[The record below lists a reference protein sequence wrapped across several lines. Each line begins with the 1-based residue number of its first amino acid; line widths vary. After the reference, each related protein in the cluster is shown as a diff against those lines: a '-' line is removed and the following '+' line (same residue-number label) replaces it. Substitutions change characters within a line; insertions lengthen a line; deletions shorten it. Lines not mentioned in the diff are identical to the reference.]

1 MTSRAVGLVGLGLHA
16 AAGAWPFFATC
27 LRAPGGLA
35 TVLALWWV
43 VLAAVAVATF
53 RSNPRL
59 TPVVP
64 AIALA
69 LWAAVVSLGAA
80 PPPWTAS

>member
-1 MTSRAVGLVGLGLHA
+1 MAPRAVGLVGLVLHA
-16 AAGAWPFFATC
+16 ATGAWPFFATC

-35 TVLALWWV
+35 TVLALWWI
-43 VLAAVAVATF
+43 VLGAVAVATF
-53 RSNPRL
+53 RRTPVL
-59 TPVVP
+59 TPAVP
-64 AIALA
+64 AIAVA

>member
-1 MTSRAVGLVGLGLHA
+1 MTPRALGLVGLGLHA
-16 AAGAWPFFATC
+16 AAGVWPFLATC

-43 VLAAVAVATF
+43 VLAAVAVAIF
-53 RSNPRL
+53 RSNARL

-69 LWAAVVSLGAA
+69 MWAAIVSLGAA
-80 PPPWTAS
+80 PPPWPA

>member
-1 MTSRAVGLVGLGLHA
+1 MTPRAVGLVGLCLHA
-16 AAGAWPFFATC
+16 TAGVWPFFATC
-27 LRAPGGLA
+27 LRAPGGPA

-43 VLAAVAVATF
+43 VLAAVAVTTF

-59 TPVVP
+59 TPVLP

-69 LWAAVVSLGAA
+69 MWVAVVSLGAV
-80 PPPWTAS
+80 PLPWTA

>member
-1 MTSRAVGLVGLGLHA
+1 MAPRALGLVGLALHA
-16 AAGAWPFFATC
+16 AAGAWPFSATC
-27 LRAPGGLA
+27 LRAPGGLS

-53 RSNPRL
+53 RSNPGL

-69 LWAAVVSLGAA
+69 MWAGVVSLGA
-80 PPPWTAS
+80 PPPP